1 MDVSQSSDNLE
12 DKILLHVYKKRR
24 TEHKDELKTYLR
36 EPVVSLKTDILL
48 W

>member
-12 DKILLHVYKKRR
+12 DEILLHIYKKRR

-36 EPVVSLKTDILL
+36 ELVVLLKIDILL